1 MGVGEGVAQGG
12 GSSDA
17 WHQKRYRAFTNLGHT
32 RQEQATVRHFSNHL
46 PRLVCFP
53 SLLHNDY
60 RAPSH
65 LQRLCSQPH
74 HVYCVPSTL
83 RDLFQALMAL
93 HLDCICDHRHV
104 QA

>member
-1 MGVGEGVAQGG
+1 MPGIRKGTGPSRTWATRDKSRRGCVTSQTICL
-12 GSSDA
+12 A
-17 WHQKRYRAFTNLGHT
+17 WS
-32 RQEQATVRHFSNHL
+32 V
-46 PRLVCFP
+46 FP
-53 SLLHNDY
+53 LLHNDY